1 MPDRAAPRFLPRRID
16 PHRGRWLRGMPL
28 AILASLGAVAALT
41 RSALADLPA
50 TISHGVHASTLLGG
64 HADLVRVDPF
74 GLGPI

>member
-1 MPDRAAPRFLPRRID
+1 
-16 PHRGRWLRGMPL
+16 MPL